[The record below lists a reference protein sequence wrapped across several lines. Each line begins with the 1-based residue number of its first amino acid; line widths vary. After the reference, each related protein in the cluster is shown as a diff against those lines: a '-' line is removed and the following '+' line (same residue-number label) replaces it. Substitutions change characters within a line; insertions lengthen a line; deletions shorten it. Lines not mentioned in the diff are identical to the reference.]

1 MGKDWRLVKDDIEK
15 DIDRIWFEEH
25 RMVYSMEIDL
35 HNGKKVTTDVEYP
48 KDKPP
53 FGKPEV
59 KDKFRT
65 LSALTLSGNRV
76 EEIIEMVENLDE
88 LDDISA
94 LAVLLKP

>member
-1 MGKDWRLVKDDIEK
+1 
-15 DIDRIWFEEH
+15 
-25 RMVYSMEIDL
+25 MVCSVEIHL
-35 HNGKKVTTDVEYP
+35 NNGKKVNAEVEYP

-88 LDDISA
+88 LDDISE